1 MGFLGVILMIQ
12 GFGGLVARQF
22 FDRDFGLLDNWFSG
36 GALTAVQVAVGLVG
50 LIILLLSVRR
60 SDDS

>member
-22 FDRDFGLLDNWFSG
+22 FDSDFGLLDNWFTG
-36 GALTAVQVAVGLVG
+36 GALTAVQVAVGLAG
-50 LIILLLSVRR
+50 LVCLLVSVRR
-60 SDDS
+60 SDES